1 MGRCHSHRG
10 RLHVLAGLLLMA
22 SALLWGGAAPSATP
36 AAKPPA
42 ARPAGAAAAP
52 GISDAQIDRDL
63 KARLSR
69 SKLAA
74 NKFQFRVQ
82 GGIVT
87 IEGKTN
93 VIQHKGIATR
103 MAKAAGAKAVV
114 NNIEI
119 SENARNKAA
128 AQLKARPKRVE
139 VKQ

>member
-1 MGRCHSHRG
+1 
-10 RLHVLAGLLLMA
+10 VLAGLFLMA
-22 SALLWGGAAPSATP
+22 GALLSGGAAPSSATP
-36 AAKPPA
+36 AAKPA
-42 ARPAGAAAAP
+42 VANP

-93 VIQHKGIATR
+93 VVQHKGIATR

-119 SENARNKAA
+119 SEAARNKAA
-128 AQLKARPKRVE
+128 AQLKTRPKRVE